1 MTRRQGAGVDN
12 AGVLQR
18 EERTTEM
25 SQASRGTNEPEP
37 APHRGV
43 WTRRAA
49 AASVAAAA
57 SLLLCACGG
66 SGTATKAGSGTG
78 ADRTLRTAL
87 SFDPGS
93 LDPDLFYGN
102 EGLMITTACYDGLL
116 AYKNNTTEIEPAL
129 AESYKVSNGGRRYTF
144 KLRPNVKFADGTPFD
159 AEAMRYSIE
168 RRRKVDGGPAYMV
181 APITHTSAPDPQ
193 TLVIDLKT
201 PINPFTS
208 WLASPYGLKAVNPK
222 LVKANANGNDLGKRW
237 LATHCAGTGPYNLTN
252 VKAGQH
258 YELKANPN
266 YWGHKPEF
274 RRVVFAMIPSFSTQA
289 LQLRS
294 GDLDMMTHGLTTA
307 DVARFESDPKFA
319 VSRLPGISAINLW
332 INLHKPNLKD
342 VEVRKAVGMAL
353 DRQTLDRQVYGENAE
368 VYNGVFAPG
377 TLPPEHDYDLP
388 FNLEQAKATM
398 NGVPASK
405 RTVTLQFTSDDA
417 TNQQI
422 AGIMAQQLNAAGFKV
437 QQRGLPETEV
447 FNFTDA
453 PESKRPDMIVL
464 PQNPDDAS
472 PSSFPQL
479 QWLSGE
485 NGGFFPPFDPAAD
498 KVFFKAVETADD
510 AEAMKLYGQA
520 ADMYRKTYAFV
531 PIANTKAVIVNRK
544 GIGGVAVER
553 QGLWTVDL
561 SALTSSPTASGQQK

>member
-1 MTRRQGAGVDN
+1 MTRQQGPGANN

-25 SQASRGTNEPEP
+25 SQTSRGTNRP
-37 APHRGV
+37 ARARHGGG
-43 WTRRAA
+43 WTRRAVG
-49 AASVAAAA
+49 ASVAVAA
-57 SLLLCACGG
+57 SLLLSACGG
-66 SGTATKAGSGTG
+66 SGTATKAGTGSG

-102 EGLMITTACYDGLL
+102 EGLMLTTACYDGLL
-116 AYKNNTTEIEPAL
+116 AYKDNTTEIEPAL
-129 AESYKVSNGGRRYTF
+129 AESYKVSNGAKRYTF

-201 PINPFTS
+201 PINPFPH
-208 WLASPYGLKAVNPK
+208 WLASPYGLKAVNPT
-222 LVKANANGNDLGKRW
+222 LVKQNEKGNDVGKHW
-237 LATHCAGTGPYNLTN
+237 LATHCAGTGPYDMTN

-258 YELKANPN
+258 YELKANAN
-266 YWGHKPEF
+266 YWGTKPEF
-274 RRVVFAMIPSFSTQA
+274 RRVVFSMIPSFSTQA

-307 DVARFESDPKFA
+307 DVTRFESDPKFA

-332 INLHKPNLKD
+332 INPHKPNLRD
-342 VEVRKAVGMAL
+342 VEVRKAIGLAL
-353 DRQTLDRQVYGENAE
+353 DRKKLDSEVYGEGAE

-388 FNLEQAKATM
+388 YDPAQAKATM
-398 NGVPASK
+398 NAVPADK

-422 AGIMAQQLNAAGFKV
+422 AGIIAQQLNAAGFKV
-437 QQRGLPETEV
+437 NQRGLPETEV

-453 PESKRPDMIVL
+453 PENKRPDMIVL

-485 NGGFFPPFDPAAD
+485 DGGFFPPFDPEAD
-498 KVFFKAVETADD
+498 KVFFKAVQSADD
-510 AEAMKLYGQA
+510 DEAMKLYGQA

-561 SALTSSPTASGQQK
+561 AALTSSPTASGQQK